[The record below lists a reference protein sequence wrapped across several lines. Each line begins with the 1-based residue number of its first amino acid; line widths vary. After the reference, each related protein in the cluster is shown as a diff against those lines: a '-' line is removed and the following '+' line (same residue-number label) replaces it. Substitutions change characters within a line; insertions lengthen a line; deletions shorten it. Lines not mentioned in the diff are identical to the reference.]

1 MITFS
6 SLQEILRPE
15 QKKEVDTWEK
25 GDNSF
30 SNHLFDHPDHTEK
43 TIPLEHPGNEGY
55 RHEVESHLEP
65 HGIKIK
71 DYKSG
76 IGEDKHGREIKLG
89 KALVKTKAPDELKNK
104 FDNDEVR
111 SSKESHGDD
120 LRVTISR
127 HPHHV
132 AGMTSSGHSWKN
144 ESCMNF
150 ESGCNNAYLPNEVK
164 HGTHVAYLHHK
175 DDKELEHPLARIAL
189 KKFTDPMSGHAILR
203 QESKTY
209 GPSSDSFTHTV
220 HKFLHNKMPARDSG
234 IYEKNEHVYDDDRIK
249 QVLGSGILH
258 HKIDDKNF
266 EHDVDARH
274 DVYQSRLTPE
284 HIEKAMNKGHY
295 SFGLHPDATKKQT
308 DRAVDEIAST
318 GNLAGMGHNR
328 KLNSTHIHKLI
339 DSPKLSSF
347 DKESLL
353 HQNQKTNSDHVMKY
367 INQYPNIGHVAHMF
381 NHGKIS
387 PDHLHSLIDRT
398 YEEHQGDS
406 DMLAN
411 IAKNSNINHDHIDKI
426 LAGHPSD
433 KNIHRQLMYRNLLP
447 RHVDHI
453 QKLLHPKDFHDVAI
467 HSNDITGN
475 LKANHI
481 HSIIDTLSKDTH
493 NPRTEDHIKNLI
505 HLKNFNDE
513 HADKIE
519 RYQFPK
525 YLINRAKGSIDL
537 KNFRL

>member
-6 SLQEILRPE
+6 SLQEILKPE

-30 SNHLFDHPDHTEK
+30 SNHLFDHPEHTEK

-132 AGMTSSGHSWKN
+132 AGMTSEGHCWD
-144 ESCMNF
+144 SCLDYDTGSNKH
-150 ESGCNNAYLPNEVK
+150 YLPDEVK

-189 KKFTDPMSGHAILR
+189 KKFTDPISGHAILR

-209 GPSSDSFTHTV
+209 GPASDSFAHTV

-284 HIEKAMNKGHY
+284 HIDKAMNKGLH

-339 DSPKLSSF
+339 DSPNLSPF

-367 INQYPNIGHVAHMF
+367 INQHPNVSNVAHMF
-381 NHGKIS
+381 RSDKLSAPHIHK
-387 PDHLHSLIDRT
+387 LIDRIHD
-398 YEEHQGDS
+398 EHYGDPE
-406 DMLAN
+406 MLRHMATN
-411 IAKNSNINHDHIDKI
+411 PNLNHDHLDKI
-426 LAGHPSD
+426 LSGHPYD
-433 KNIHRQLMYRNLLP
+433 KNIHRQLMYRDLLP
-447 RHVDHI
+447 HHVDHI
-453 QKLLHPKDFHDVAI
+453 KRLLHPKDFHDVAI
-467 HSNDITGN
+467 HASDTTGN
-475 LKANHI
+475 LKENHI
-481 HSIIDTLSKDTH
+481 HSIIDELSKDSRGT
-493 NPRTEDHIKNLI
+493 RTEAHISNLI
-505 HLKNFNDE
+505 KHKHFNAD
-513 HADKIE
+513 HAKKLEDN
-519 RYQFPK
+519 QFSRQLVK
-525 YLINRAKGSIDL
+525 EANAKVSA
-537 KNFRL
+537 